1 MQRIIGRTLGL
12 LDARERGG
20 TERGEEEGKK
30 GERGGS
36 AERVLAKR
44 SGVTHLKRSDAD
56 VRESLTCYV
65 LISIPL

>member
-1 MQRIIGRTLGL
+1 MLEKGEGPRE
-12 LDARERGG
+12 ARRKV
-20 TERGEEEGKK
+20 GEK
-30 GERGGS
+30 GERGS

-56 VRESLTCYV
+56 VRDSLTCYV

>member
-1 MQRIIGRTLGL
+1 MLEKGEGL
-12 LDARERGG
+12 RG
-20 TERGEEEGKK
+20 GEEEGRE
-30 GERGGS
+30 ERGKGGG

-56 VRESLTCYV
+56 VRDSLTCYV